1 MVVTNIRSHHR
12 QPPNQGLSTL
22 LARRRSIRRL
32 RGGPFDMEMLDR
44 IAGAAHLT
52 PSAYNRPP
60 WHIVVIHERL
70 DEFWALVES
79 AFREH
84 LEGDRLARYL
94 DRLQGF
100 RCGVA
105 TVLIYED
112 RSVSDELKT
121 VWQISEDEARAFC
134 EQALGMVQLTLWLAV
149 VEEELAT
156 SLQHWE
162 ALIEEPLA
170 TFLGLPANRFRLTTA
185 MPIGYPAEE
194 PRSVTRPES
203 EYIFSL
209 DSFRGG
215 E

>member
-1 MVVTNIRSHHR
+1 MVAINVTARHG

-22 LARRRSIRRL
+22 LKRRRSIRRL
-32 RGGPFDMEMLDR
+32 RGGPLEMEMLDR
-44 IAGAAHLT
+44 IAEAAHLT

-70 DEFWALVES
+70 DAFWAMVEA
-79 AFREH
+79 AFREQ
-84 LEGDRLARYL
+84 LDGDRLARYL

-100 RCGVA
+100 RAGVA

-112 RSVSDELKT
+112 RSIGDELET
-121 VWQISEDEARAFC
+121 AWRISEDEARAFC

-149 VEEELAT
+149 VEEGLAT

-162 ALIEEPLA
+162 ALIEGPLA
-170 TFLGLPANRFRLTTA
+170 AFLDLPADRYRLTAA

-194 PRSVTRPES
+194 PRSVARPES
-203 EYIFSL
+203 DHVFSL